1 MDLQR
6 LRALHAVGVHGS
18 VSAAAEALHVT
29 ASAVSQQLAK
39 LQQEAGQTLLRPA
52 GRGVRLTGAGE
63 LLARHAEGILS
74 AVTEAE
80 ADLAAYHG
88 AVVGNL
94 TVSAFATAARELAP
108 GALRALRDDHQQLH
122 VELREMEPH
131 DAIPLVVRGD
141 VDVAVVD
148 DWFNAPLAVPDTVAR
163 EPLCDDVADIA
174 LPVDHPLATEEAVA
188 LDALHDQPWITWPPG
203 SICHDWL
210 LHTLRGRGIEPL
222 VAHTA
227 MEHATQLALV
237 AADLGAAVIP
247 RLGRGP
253 VPDGVRIVPV
263 EPALTRR
270 VSAISR
276 RDAARRPAIRA
287 AVEALRGAASGG
299 PVGDPQP

>member
-39 LQQEAGQTLLRPA
+39 LQQEAGQPLLRPV

-63 LLARHAEGILS
+63 LLARHAERILS

-80 ADLAAYHG
+80 ADLEAYHG
-88 AVVGNL
+88 AIVGTL
-94 TVSAFATAARELAP
+94 TLAAFATAARELAP
-108 GALRALRDDHQQLH
+108 GALRALCDDHDRLR
-122 VELREMEPH
+122 VELRETEPH
-131 DAIPLVVRGD
+131 EAVALVVRGD
-141 VDVAVVD
+141 VDVAIVD
-148 DWFNAPLAVPDTVAR
+148 DWFNAPLAVPDTLAR

-174 LPVDHPLATEEAVA
+174 LPADHPLATRRTVG
-188 LDALHDQPWITWPPG
+188 LDALQDQSWITWPAG

-210 LHTLRGRGIEPL
+210 LHTLRGSGSEPR

-237 AADLGAAVIP
+237 AAGLGAAVIP

-253 VPDGVRIVPV
+253 VPAGVCIVPV
-263 EPALTRR
+263 VPALTRR
-270 VSAISR
+270 ISAISR
-276 RDAARRPAIRA
+276 RDAAHRPAIRA
-287 AVEALRGAASGG
+287 AVEALRTAASTA
-299 PVGDPQP
+299 PVSEPRG